1 MGVGGAGT
9 NPAANY
15 KQRFRGGFDY
25 NVTNQVSNITDTVP
39 LSNAVVQGLRGVQG
53 GLIQVASAIS
63 RQDSTMDSLANTQA
77 RYGKGNH
84 VQWLP
89 FPNVHESAKRHDLE
103 VHH

>member
-1 MGVGGAGT
+1 MGMGGAGT

-77 RYGKGNH
+77 DMAKAIMFNGYLFQMFKVSKTASR
-84 VQWLP
+84 
-89 FPNVHESAKRHDLE
+89 ESE
-103 VHH
+103 FT